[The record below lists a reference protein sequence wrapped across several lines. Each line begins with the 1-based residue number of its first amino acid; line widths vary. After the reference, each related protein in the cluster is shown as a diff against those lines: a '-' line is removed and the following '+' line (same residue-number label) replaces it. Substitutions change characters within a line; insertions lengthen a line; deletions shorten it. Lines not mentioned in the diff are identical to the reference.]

1 MQGLVCFVFRLI
13 IGLPQRAL
21 GFMARVSL
29 AATEDP
35 PELRRRLESLQQDFD
50 TFRQDAE
57 AAERDLE
64 AELKFAREQL
74 EEVNIDNE
82 ELKAQLQLVDVRT
95 RALMRLNHF
104 L

>member
-1 MQGLVCFVFRLI
+1 
-13 IGLPQRAL
+13 
-21 GFMARVSL
+21 MARVSL

-57 AAERDLE
+57 TAERDLE
-64 AELKFAREQL
+64 VELKFTREQL

-82 ELKAQLQLVDVRT
+82 ELKAQFQFLDVSKVT
-95 RALMRLNHF
+95 LMLLNHLF
-104 L
+104 QLFTILGKEQGTRQGN